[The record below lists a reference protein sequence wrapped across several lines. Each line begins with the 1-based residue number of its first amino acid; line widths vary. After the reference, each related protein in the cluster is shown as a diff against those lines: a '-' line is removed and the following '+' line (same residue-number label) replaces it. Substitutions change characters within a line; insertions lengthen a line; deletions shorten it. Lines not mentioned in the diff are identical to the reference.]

1 MALQKLT
8 LTIRKGSAENIP
20 IRLEQSGWSYASISA
35 VAQSAPLR
43 VTVPGHGIPDGWR
56 VAIMNVKAVG
66 DFGAA
71 NNPPKDNELH
81 TVTVIDA
88 DTIEFNAINGAAF
101 RTHTGGGQL
110 AWHTP
115 VDLNLY
121 VGARMNVRD
130 KVGGVLVANWT
141 TDTNE
146 LERDVANDTLWLRL
160 DDLVTETMTAKNK
173 VFDIELIRTGGDADR
188 VCAYDSTLVVLD
200 ETTTE

>member
-35 VAQSAPLR
+35 VLQTAPLR
-43 VTVPGHGIPDGWR
+43 VTAPGHGIPDGWR
-56 VAIMNVKAVG
+56 AAIMNVKAVG

-88 DTIEFNAINGAAF
+88 DTVEFNAINGAAF
-101 RTHTGGGQL
+101 RAHTGGGQL

-130 KVGGVLVANWT
+130 KVGGVLIANWT

-160 DDLVTETMTAKNK
+160 DDLVTETLTAKNK

>member
-20 IRLEQSGWSYASISA
+20 IRLEQSAWSYATISA
-35 VAQSAPLR
+35 VSQTAPLR
-43 VTVPGHGIPDGWR
+43 ISALAHGIPDGWR

-66 DFGAA
+66 DFAA
-71 NNPPKDNELH
+71 QSNPPKDSDLRSVAVVDPT
-81 TVTVIDA
+81 TV
-88 DTIEFNAINGAAF
+88 EFNAINGAAF
-101 RTHTGGGQL
+101 RAHTGTGQL

-130 KVGGVLVANWT
+130 KVGGALLFNWT
-141 TDTNE
+141 TDTGE
-146 LERDVANDTLWLRL
+146 LEVDVANDSLWLRL
-160 DDLVTETMTAKNK
+160 DDLVTEMLTAKNK

-188 VCAYDSTLVVLD
+188 VCAHDSTLVVLD

>member
-35 VAQSAPLR
+35 VLQTAPLR
-43 VTVPGHGIPDGWR
+43 VTAPGHGIPDGWR

-66 DFGAA
+66 DFGAE

-88 DTIEFNAINGAAF
+88 DTVEFNAINGAAF
-101 RTHTGGGQL
+101 RAHTGGGQL

-160 DDLVTETMTAKNK
+160 DDLVTETLTAKNK

-188 VCAYDSTLVVLD
+188 VCAHDSTLVVLD

>member
-20 IRLEQSGWSYASISA
+20 IRLEQSGWSYATISA
-35 VAQSAPLR
+35 VSQTAPLR

-81 TVTVIDA
+81 TVTVVDG

-101 RTHTGGGQL
+101 RAHTGGGQL

-141 TDTNE
+141 TYTNE
-146 LERDVANDTLWLRL
+146 LERDVANDSLWLRL
-160 DDLVTETMTAKNK
+160 DDLVTETLTAKNK

-188 VCAYDSTLVVLD
+188 VCAHDSTLVVLD

>member
-20 IRLEQSGWSYASISA
+20 IRLEQSAWSYATISA
-35 VAQSAPLR
+35 VAQTAPLR
-43 VTVPGHGIPDGWR
+43 ITAPAHGIPDGWR

-71 NNPPKDNELH
+71 NNPPKDSELH
-81 TVTVIDA
+81 VVTVIDA
-88 DTIEFNAINGAAF
+88 DTIELNAINGAAF
-101 RTHTGGGQL
+101 RAHTSGGQL
-110 AWHTP
+110 AWRTP

-130 KVGGVLVANWT
+130 KVGGLLIANWT
-141 TDTNE
+141 TDTGE
-146 LERDVANDTLWLRL
+146 LELDTANTSAWLRL
-160 DDLVTETMTAKNK
+160 DDEATELLTAKNK

-188 VCAYDSTLVVLD
+188 VCAHDSTLVVLD

>member
-8 LTIRKGSAENIP
+8 LAIRKGSAENIP
-20 IRLEQSGWSYASISA
+20 IRLEQSEWSYATITEVSQA
-35 VAQSAPLR
+35 APLR
-43 VTVPGHGIPDGWR
+43 VTVPGHGTPDGWR

-101 RTHTGGGQL
+101 RAHTGGGQL

-141 TDTNE
+141 TDTGE
-146 LERDVANDTLWLRL
+146 LEIDVANDSLWLRL
-160 DDLVTETMTAKNK
+160 DDLVTETLTAKNK

-188 VCAYDSTLVVLD
+188 VCAHDSTLVVLD

>member
-35 VAQSAPLR
+35 VLQTAPLR
-43 VTVPGHGIPDGWR
+43 VTAPGHGIPDGWR
-56 VAIMNVKAVG
+56 AAIMNVKAVG

-88 DTIEFNAINGAAF
+88 DTVEFNAINGAAF
-101 RTHTGGGQL
+101 RAHTGGGQL

>member
-20 IRLEQSGWSYASISA
+20 IRLEQSAWSYATISA
-35 VAQSAPLR
+35 VSQTAPLR
-43 VTVPGHGIPDGWR
+43 ITVPGHGIPDGWR
-56 VAIMNVKAVG
+56 VAIMNVKSVG

-81 TVTVIDA
+81 VVTVIDA

-101 RTHTGGGQL
+101 RAHTSGGQL

-130 KVGGVLVANWT
+130 KVGGALLFNWT
-141 TDTNE
+141 TDTGE
-146 LERDVANDTLWLRL
+146 LEIDVANDSLWLRL
-160 DDLVTETMTAKNK
+160 DDLVTEMLTAKNK

-188 VCAYDSTLVVLD
+188 VCAHDSTLVVLD

>member
-35 VAQSAPLR
+35 VLQTAPLR
-43 VTVPGHGIPDGWR
+43 VTAPGHGIPDGWR
-56 VAIMNVKAVG
+56 AAIMNVKAVG

-88 DTIEFNAINGAAF
+88 DTVEFNAINGAAF
-101 RTHTGGGQL
+101 RAHTGGGQL

-160 DDLVTETMTAKNK
+160 DDLVTETLTAKNK

-188 VCAYDSTLVVLD
+188 VCAYDSTIVVLD

>member
-35 VAQSAPLR
+35 VAQAAPLR
-43 VTVPGHGIPDGWR
+43 VTADETPPDGWR

-66 DFGAA
+66 DFAAA

-81 TVTVIDA
+81 TVAVIDA

-101 RTHTGGGQL
+101 RAYTGGGQL

-146 LERDVANDTLWLRL
+146 LERDVANDSLWLRL
-160 DDLVTETMTAKNK
+160 DDLVTETLTAKNK

-188 VCAYDSTLVVLD
+188 VCAHDSTLVVLD

>member
-1 MALQKLT
+1 MALQKLI

-35 VAQSAPLR
+35 VAQTAPLR
-43 VTVPGHGIPDGWR
+43 VTAPGHGIPDGWR
-56 VAIMNVKAVG
+56 VAVMNVKAVG
-66 DFGAA
+66 DFAAA

-81 TVTVIDA
+81 PVTVVDA
-88 DTIEFNAINGAAF
+88 DTIEINAINGAAF
-101 RTHTGGGQL
+101 RAHTGGGQL

-130 KVGGVLVANWT
+130 KVGGALVTNWT
-141 TDTNE
+141 TDTGE
-146 LERDVANDTLWLRL
+146 LELDVANDTLWLRL
-160 DDLVTETMTAKNK
+160 DDLVTETLTAKNK

-188 VCAYDSTLVVLD
+188 VCAHDSTLVVLD

>member
-35 VAQSAPLR
+35 IAQAAPLR

-81 TVTVIDA
+81 TVTVVDG

-101 RTHTGGGQL
+101 RAHTGGGQL

-146 LERDVANDTLWLRL
+146 LERDVANDSLWLRL
-160 DDLVTETMTAKNK
+160 DDLVTETLTAKNK

-188 VCAYDSTLVVLD
+188 VCTHDSTLVVLD

>member
-20 IRLEQSGWSYASISA
+20 IRLEQSDWSYASISA
-35 VAQSAPLR
+35 VLQTAPLR
-43 VTVPGHGIPDGWR
+43 VTAPGHGIPDGWR
-56 VAIMNVKAVG
+56 AAIMNVKAVG

-88 DTIEFNAINGAAF
+88 DTVEFNAINGAAF
-101 RTHTGGGQL
+101 RAHTGGGQL

-160 DDLVTETMTAKNK
+160 DDLVTETLTAKNK